1 MNVNVETIKA
11 SVEGSDKIALSENKE
26 SVKRHEPLPEFQ
38 VTKKV
43 KTEAE

>member
-1 MNVNVETIKA
+1 MNVDIETIKV
-11 SVEGSDKIALSENKE
+11 SIEGSDKITLSENRD
-26 SVKRHEPLPEFQ
+26 SVKRKEPLPEFQ